1 MNNMT
6 SEGNLSYILWGLSGS
21 VVCIVF
27 LIYAYILSRRANEE
41 CGNVRYY
48 MADIDCSTVFNNF
61 QRKSE
66 YVVSRRFRYAKL
78 FAVIAVAT
86 TVLTIILTATVKNVV
101 FIMIDVI
108 LLFALG
114 IALNN
119 DYE

>member
-48 MADIDCSTVFNNF
+48 MANIDCSTVFKESLSMLF
-61 QRKSE
+61 QEDFVMQS
-66 YVVSRRFRYAKL
+66 SL
-78 FAVIAVAT
+78 Q
-86 TVLTIILTATVKNVV
+86 
-101 FIMIDVI
+101 
-108 LLFALG
+108 
-114 IALNN
+114 
-119 DYE
+119 